1 MSLLSPM
8 RKTMRDAV
16 DNSVAA
22 ELAEIRARDEALA
35 ACIDRIVEGH
45 YDTAAPGGD
54 DPLSR
59 AIGRLLQTLSGNVS
73 RNLDRMVDL
82 SIQTSETAVASANLL
97 SFSRQIDQRSQALAS
112 ASEELVTSIGQIGVT
127 AQKAASE
134 AADMRVSA
142 QHGLATAN
150 TAASAMSRVSTTAE
164 LAAEKIAELSAA
176 SDAIGSIVSSI
187 DAIARQT
194 NLLALNATIEAARAG
209 EAGRGFAVVAT
220 EVKGLS
226 QQTSNATVDI
236 RSRIDRLRDDIATIV
251 SAMSDCTSAAVE
263 SREVVNSLGEAMN
276 GVSERVAGV
285 TDGMAEI
292 ATILNQQSQAS
303 SEIANGIST
312 IAEQTEK
319 SVAQVGHI
327 SDQLDQVQALVG
339 GDLEELSRMTFDG
352 LIPRLAKAD
361 HIAWKK
367 RLADMAAGRAKLS
380 SSELTDHHSCRL
392 GKWYYGDASKG
403 SRTHPAFAALEQ
415 PHALVHEHGKAAARL
430 MQSGD
435 LAGAMAEIDQVGHA
449 SKEVLR
455 LIDRLVK

>member
-1 MSLLSPM
+1 M
-8 RKTMRDAV
+8 
-16 DNSVAA
+16 AA

-187 DAIARQT
+187 DATR
-194 NLLALNATIEAARAG
+194 
-209 EAGRGFAVVAT
+209 GRPT
-220 EVKGLS
+220 CS
-226 QQTSNATVDI
+226 
-236 RSRIDRLRDDIATIV
+236 
-251 SAMSDCTSAAVE
+251 
-263 SREVVNSLGEAMN
+263 
-276 GVSERVAGV
+276 
-285 TDGMAEI
+285 
-292 ATILNQQSQAS
+292 
-303 SEIANGIST
+303 
-312 IAEQTEK
+312 
-319 SVAQVGHI
+319 
-327 SDQLDQVQALVG
+327 
-339 GDLEELSRMTFDG
+339 
-352 LIPRLAKAD
+352 P
-361 HIAWKK
+361 
-367 RLADMAAGRAKLS
+367 
-380 SSELTDHHSCRL
+380 
-392 GKWYYGDASKG
+392 
-403 SRTHPAFAALEQ
+403 
-415 PHALVHEHGKAAARL
+415 
-430 MQSGD
+430 
-435 LAGAMAEIDQVGHA
+435 
-449 SKEVLR
+449 
-455 LIDRLVK
+455 